1 MDRTGGIMYADYIE
15 AGGTVLSG
23 NLQIDSTEHF
33 GIMTSL
39 KCFGERRTG

>member
-23 NLQIDSTEHF
+23 NLQIDFAEYF

-39 KCFGERRTG
+39 KCSGERRTG